1 MSLELVPHDG
11 VDIDMGVVV
20 CLPPVGCC
28 PKELVCGKKNFLVV
42 CALGDHELL
51 LNSLKPIFGFQWVF
65 SLGEGGG
72 ASSQKLSQTRLVW
85 WQRWRCL
92 LMMFLMVGLQVVE
105 GLQYDLH
112 QLILHSN
119 QLLEVDRVVG
129 VVVVGLAVALVVP
142 CVHHLM
148 VDWTKV

>member
-1 MSLELVPHDG
+1 
-11 VDIDMGVVV
+11 
-20 CLPPVGCC
+20 
-28 PKELVCGKKNFLVV
+28 
-42 CALGDHELL
+42 
-51 LNSLKPIFGFQWVF
+51 
-65 SLGEGGG
+65 
-72 ASSQKLSQTRLVW
+72 
-85 WQRWRCL
+85 
-92 LMMFLMVGLQVVE
+92 MMFLMVGLQVVE